1 MSEEKNYKPVKTNK
15 VGGSPFKGVLGWL
28 DDRLPIF
35 RMFKYEYLDFQV
47 PRSLNYFWS
56 FGGILMVCLI
66 LLIIT
71 GLTLG
76 MHYKPDADKAF
87 DSVEYIMRD
96 VNYGWLLRY
105 MHMNLASFF
114 FIAVYI
120 HIFRA
125 MYFGSYKEPRQVMWL
140 IGITIFFLMVA
151 TAFLGYTLP
160 WGQMSLWGATVITS
174 LFTAIP
180 FFGEGIVQWLW
191 GGYAVDD
198 PTINRFYVLHWLL
211 AFVILGIVI
220 LHVIALHIVGSNNP
234 SGIEPK
240 DTRDTVSF
248 HPYTTAK
255 DIVGMI
261 VFATI
266 FAAMLFFL
274 PNALGHPDN
283 YIKADALVTPAHI
296 VPEWYFL
303 PFYAILRA
311 IPDKLGGVIAMV
323 SAIAVLGLLPW
334 LDRSKIRSC
343 IFRPMHRQWFIIF
356 VCDFFLLMWV
366 GAMPAEGIYITL
378 GQIGTGYWFAYFF
391 IIVPLNS
398 VLEKP
403 QPMPN
408 SIHEY
413 IQWKKEGKL
422 GSVFPWMK

>member
-1 MSEEKNYKPVKTNK
+1 MNEEKNYKPVKTNK

-56 FGGILMVCLI
+56 FGGILMICLI

-71 GLTLG
+71 GLSLG
-76 MHYKPDADKAF
+76 MHYKPDAEKAF

-174 LFTAIP
+174 LFTAVP
-180 FFGEGIVQWLW
+180 FFGESIVQWLW

-240 DTRDTVSF
+240 DTRDTVTF

-378 GQIGTGYWFAYFF
+378 GQIGTAYWFGYFF

-398 VLEKP
+398 WIEKP
-403 QPMPN
+403 KPMPE

-413 IQWKKEGKL
+413 IQL
-422 GSVFPWMK
+422 SLIHI

>member
-1 MSEEKNYKPVKTNK
+1 MNEEKNYKPVKTNK
-15 VGGSPFKGVLGWL
+15 VGGSPFKGVLGWV

-56 FGGILMVCLI
+56 FGGILMICLI

-76 MHYKPDADKAF
+76 MHYKPDAEKAF

-174 LFTAIP
+174 LFTAVP
-180 FFGEGIVQWLW
+180 FFGESIVQWLW

-240 DTRDTVSF
+240 DTRDTVRF

-413 IQWKKEGKL
+413 LQWKKEGKL